1 MKLRYSNNCSIL
13 LINPTII
20 SEIPSNLAILGAIF
34 KENGFQVFTS
44 INTFSSYKKV
54 SDFVCEAKK
63 CNAQIVGISMMT
75 FQVLKTYDLVRELK
89 KEGMIVVV
97 GGPHPSDCPEE
108 CLQNGCDIVVRNEG
122 EETLRELCLY
132 WKGQD
137 NTSLE
142 KIQGI
147 SYFDENNKIIST
159 PDRNRIDLVTV
170 PRPDFDIFDHEQFR
184 NPDGLVKGVN
194 RIYTSRGCPGRCTF
208 CDCQVFGQKVRY
220 YNLETVLDDIQRRID
235 EFGVTSFNIAD
246 DCFTVSKRR
255 VYKFCELIKKRNL
268 KILWQAGSRATLVN
282 PDLLKAM
289 KDSGCFQISYGLES
303 GDPETL
309 RLTRK
314 GVRLEQNIQAPKMAA
329 AAGLQVYAN
338 LMIGFPWETP
348 ESLDNNLKLIHEIWD
363 DVYLFQIS
371 GSLVPFRGTEIYA
384 TNVNNSNFKNY
395 WLKPEYQNSGIQTYQ
410 NMLNPLAH
418 STFYQRYLF
427 DDTYIHEESFF
438 KYTPE
443 YKKKTREMVH
453 EVGRHNIETMFKS
466 KPAQIRIHMLCKL
479 SQLIYD
485 RYPSIEKKIG
495 GWLYKSKNGVR
506 SNVEEKRE
514 KVRGFVKSDKDVM
527 IGTRRKRK

>member
-1 MKLRYSNNCSIL
+1 MKIKYSKNCAVL
-13 LINPTII
+13 LINPTVI
-20 SEIPSNLAILGAIF
+20 SEIPSNLGILGAIF

-44 INTFSSYKKV
+44 INTFSSHKNV

-63 CNAQIVGISMMT
+63 RNVQIVGISMMT
-75 FQVLKTYDLVRELK
+75 FQVLKTYCLVRELK
-89 KEGMIVVV
+89 KEGMIVVL

-108 CLQNGCDIVVRNEG
+108 CLQNECDIVVRNEG

-137 NTSLE
+137 SMPLGE
-142 KIQGI
+142 IQGI
-147 SYFDENNKIIST
+147 SYLDKNNKIIST
-159 PDRNRIDLVTV
+159 PDRNRINLDTV
-170 PRPDFDIFDHEQFR
+170 PRPDFDIFDRAQFL

-208 CDCQVFGQKVRY
+208 CDWQVFGQKIRY
-220 YNLETVLDDIQRRID
+220 YNLETVIDDIQRRID
-235 EFGVTSFNIAD
+235 AFGVTSFNIAD
-246 DCFTVSKRR
+246 DCFTVNKRR
-255 VYKFCELIKKRNL
+255 VFEFCEHIQKRNL
-268 KILWQAGSRATLVN
+268 KILWQASSRATLVN

-314 GVRLEQNIQAPKMAA
+314 GVSLEQNILAPKMAA

-371 GSLVPFRGTEIYA
+371 GTLVPFPGTEIYS
-384 TNVNNSNFKNY
+384 TNANDYDFKNY
-395 WLKPEYQNSGIQTYQ
+395 WLKPEYQNFGIQTYQ

-427 DDTYIHEESFF
+427 DDTYIHEEAFF
-438 KYTPE
+438 KYTTE
-443 YKKKTREMVH
+443 YKKKTREIVH

-466 KPAQIRIHMLCKL
+466 KPAQICIHTLCRL
-479 SQLIYD
+479 SQWTYD
-485 RYPSIEKKIG
+485 KYPSLEKRIG
-495 GWLYKSKNGVR
+495 GWLYKSKNGDR
-506 SNVEEKRE
+506 SKVEKRRDT
-514 KVRGFVKSDKDVM
+514 VRGFVKSDRNV
-527 IGTRRKRK
+527 ITGTRRKRK